1 MDNIIFKIQIQSV
14 SDIITNSSSETF
26 MVTNIDTPKEVLLTE
41 LESVNKT
48 FPRWFNVFKDYQ
60 EYYKLPEEEKRKY
73 ENCSGE
79 GGRLEVWDWKKQ
91 MEYWM
96 DWAIV
101 EEKRDQVTPEIWAL
115 SEKGSLEEL
124 QKTLWVCI
132 DEGFHNTLNY
142 FLKNYEIY
150 EQNCSSFFHARKD
163 PSTNR
168 ILEKVSYE
176 EYNKLAEN
184 EKAFAEYWCMD
195 EDCN

>member
-26 MVTNIDTPKEVLLTE
+26 MVTNIDTPKDVLLTE

-48 FPRWFNVFKDYQ
+48 FPRWFDDFKDYQ

-142 FLKNYEIY
+142 FLKN
-150 EQNCSSFFHARKD
+150 
-163 PSTNR
+163 
-168 ILEKVSYE
+168 
-176 EYNKLAEN
+176 
-184 EKAFAEYWCMD
+184 
-195 EDCN
+195 